1 MHPKSMIEPANS
13 AEPPPESTSAHYC
26 GCALPIPF
34 ERAKRHGAAERV
46 CARCGLPIA
55 VRWRRW

>member
-1 MHPKSMIEPANS
+1 MQPESTTEPART
-13 AEPPPESTSAHYC
+13 AEPPSPTTAGHYC
-26 GCALPIPF
+26 GCALPIAV
-34 ERAKRHGAAERV
+34 ERAERRGAAERV

>member
-1 MHPKSMIEPANS
+1 MQPESTIDPAS
-13 AEPPPESTSAHYC
+13 TAEPPPPSTAGHYC
-26 GCALPIPF
+26 GCALPIAV
-34 ERAKRHGAAERV
+34 ERAERRGAAERV

>member
-1 MHPKSMIEPANS
+1 MQSESTTEPVKTAD
-13 AEPPPESTSAHYC
+13 PPPSTVGHYC
-26 GCALPIPF
+26 GCALPIAV
-34 ERAKRHGAAERV
+34 ERAERRGAAERV